1 LNITD
6 DKHVHDDSK
15 VLPKLVEDII
25 KSKNVRIDNILAD
38 WAYDSNAAVFG
49 CLAADNEILPCVKV
63 RKNAKVNKKTNHILR
78 NLSELYFRRNTI
90 YKDGGKI
97 AS

>member
-6 DKHVHDDSK
+6 DEHVHDDHK
-15 VLPKLVEDII
+15 VLPKLVEDIV

-38 WAYDSNAAVFG
+38 GVYDSNAVFG

-63 RKNAKVNKKTNHILR
+63 RKNAKVNKKTNNILR
-78 NLSELYFRRNTI
+78 NL
-90 YKDGGKI
+90 
-97 AS
+97 